1 MPPDL
6 QMRIIKNTNLTE
18 EGDGIMTIVVMRSY
32 PNLEK
37 ELRSAFKGQ
46 KEVNVILDRRHEDRR
61 KIQQAVEIER
71 RQAEQRRQ
79 KEELVEVVLST

>member
-1 MPPDL
+1 
-6 QMRIIKNTNLTE
+6 MRIVKNTNLSE
-18 EGDGIMTIVVMRSY
+18 EGAGLMTIVVMRPY

-46 KEVNVILDRRHEDRR
+46 KEVNVILDRRYEDRR
-61 KIQQAVEIER
+61 KIEQAVEIER

-79 KEELVEVVLST
+79 KEELVEVVIST